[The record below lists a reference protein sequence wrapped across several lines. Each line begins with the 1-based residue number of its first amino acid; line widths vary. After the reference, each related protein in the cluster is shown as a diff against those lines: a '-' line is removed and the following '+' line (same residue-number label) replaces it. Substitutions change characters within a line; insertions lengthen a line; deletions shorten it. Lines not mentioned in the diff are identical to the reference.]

1 MGDNYFNLHPHC
13 IPVRG
18 YKRSSICDLQRE
30 EIYYI
35 PNEIADILMAD
46 NDLPLELLFEK
57 HSDHKDLLDEH
68 IHYLIERGLGS
79 IILNPVTSLNL
90 TIPVT
95 ESTSYIDN
103 AIVDID
109 DEHEVNFDIIFRA
122 LSQVGC
128 RNLQLRFFRKSSIEE
143 LSAMMELLKPSLF
156 KSIEI
161 IVEYARSTRDNFFE
175 FLTDKHPNIKSVFIH
190 SSPATRILRAFDG
203 AMGNILF
210 TEQVI
215 KSNACCGIIDPF
227 TFAVN
232 VKTFTEAQQ
241 FNTCLNRK
249 VGIDTNGDIKNCPSS
264 AIVYGNIYRD
274 NLEQALKNAPGF
286 EAMWHLKKDDF
297 KACRDCEHRY
307 VCIDC
312 RVFLADP
319 NDKLSKP
326 LKCSYDPYSAQW
338 EHEAGADEMFGYDT
352 IEPFYQTIAR

>member
-30 EIYYI
+30 EIYYV

-46 NDLPLELLFEK
+46 DGLPLQLLFEK

-79 IILNPVTSLNL
+79 ITLNPVTSLNL
-90 TIPVT
+90 DITST
-95 ESTSYIDN
+95 EASYISN

-109 DEHEVNFDIIFRA
+109 ERHEVNFNVIFKA
-122 LSQVGC
+122 LSLVGC
-128 RNLQLRFFRKSSIEE
+128 RNLQLRFFRKSTVEE
-143 LSAMMELLKPSLF
+143 LTEMMALLNPTLF

-161 IVEYARSTRDNFFE
+161 IVEYARPIKDSFFE
-175 FLTDKHPNIKSVFIH
+175 YLTDKHPNIKSVFIH
-190 SSPATRILRAFDG
+190 SSPTTRILRAFEG
-203 AMGNILF
+203 VMGNILF
-210 TEQVI
+210 TEQLI

-232 VKTFTEAQQ
+232 AKTFTEAQQ

-264 AIVYGNIYRD
+264 TTVYGNIYRD
-274 NLEQALKNAPGF
+274 NLETALRNHPAF

-319 NDKLSKP
+319 TDKLSKP
-326 LKCSYDPYSAQW
+326 LKCSYDPYSALW
-338 EHEAGADEMFGYDT
+338 EHEDCADEMFGYDT